1 MVSDQPAPNLLPAV
15 DNTLGPKDKKIILL
29 VSQQMQKKAD
39 GLQNVFK
46 KYNLTT
52 EIIQI
57 QDAYNFSE
65 IQEQL
70 LSCITR
76 YEDKN
81 LILNLTGGTKIMT
94 IAAQSI
100 FEMDK
105 KPMFYVKE
113 QDNSVLILQEGKEKS
128 HIPLD
133 KKLKIQD
140 YLLAYGY
147 KSELSEGILYNY
159 TDFTFELI
167 NNIQKYENAVSKINS
182 YIYNMRDKFALT
194 FIREPDDDGI
204 THLLNLCHKF
214 DLLTFDKHQFTFHDE
229 QARRY
234 ITGGWLEEHV
244 YGCIQQIGKQKIQ
257 DKVLNITIKSLPQS
271 VENELDVV
279 VLANNYLHIIEC
291 KTANIGNSKDSDVLY
306 KLNTLK
312 HRLGLKTKSM
322 LVGYRYIDKPYRGK
336 RADDNIKRAG
346 DYGIRVIQHSE
357 LRNLKN
363 HLEKWIAE
371 SPKST

>member
-15 DNTLGPKDKKIILL
+15 DDALGPKDKKIILL
-29 VSQQMQKKAD
+29 VSQQMQKKAE

-52 EIIQI
+52 DVVQI

-70 LSCITR
+70 YNCLAL
-76 YEDKN
+76 YENKN
-81 LILNLTGGTKIMT
+81 VILNLTGGTKIMT
-94 IAAQSI
+94 VAAQSI
-100 FEMDK
+100 FEIAG

-113 QDNSVLILQEGKEKS
+113 RDNSVLILQGGKEKS
-128 HIPLD
+128 HAPLD

-147 KSELSEGILYNY
+147 KTELSQYTRYNY
-159 TDFTFELI
+159 HDFTFELI
-167 NNIQKYENAVSKINS
+167 NNIQKYEFAVSKVNA
-182 YIYNMRDKFALT
+182 YISSAQDRFALT
-194 FIREPDDDGI
+194 FTRTQHDDGI
-204 THLLNLCHKF
+204 THFLIFCQRFN
-214 DLLTFDKHQFTFHDE
+214 LLTIERNQFTFHDE

-234 ITGGWLEEHV
+234 VCGGWLEEHT
-244 YGCIQQIGKQKIQ
+244 YECIEKINKQKIQ
-257 DKVLNITIKSLPQS
+257 DKILNITIKSLPQA
-271 VENELDVV
+271 VENELDVA

-291 KTANIGNSKDSDVLY
+291 KTANIGNSRDSDALY
-306 KLNTLK
+306 KLDTLK
-312 HRLGLKTKSM
+312 NKLGLKTKSM
-322 LVGYRYIDKPYRGK
+322 LVSYHYIDKFFRGRRANDNAK
-336 RADDNIKRAG
+336 RAN
-346 DYGIRVIQHSE
+346 DYGINVIQHNN

-371 SPKST
+371 P